1 MKRLLFF
8 IILLS
13 VSLSAQEHV
22 WRYLNPEHS
31 SERQYWG
38 GRLAASDS
46 SCLYFDF
53 ADTDSII
60 SKEIRIGRWTGNQ
73 TIHSRLETLSGT
85 LNVKFKV
92 EIWNGYKWIE
102 PKQDI
107 SWRSFGSDS
116 SGTSTIVGTSIAA
129 ASDSTDL
136 FFTTAELLNDSN
148 WGWAD
153 TIFGIIRITALFT
166 GAQEGYL
173 YQYIYP
179 WKERN

>member
-13 VSLSAQEHV
+13 ISVSAQEHI

-31 SERQYWG
+31 AERQYWG

-60 SKEIRIGRWTGNQ
+60 SKEIRIGSWSGNM
-73 TIHSRLETLSGT
+73 TIHTRIETLSGT
-85 LNVKFKV
+85 LNVKFKI

-102 PKQDI
+102 PKQPI

-116 SGTSTIVGTSIAA
+116 SGTSTIVGTTIGAS
-129 ASDSTDL
+129 SDSTDL
-136 FFTTAELLNDSN
+136 FFTTTELLSN
-148 WGWAD
+148 IGYGWAD
-153 TIFGIIRITALFT
+153 NIYSIIRITAVFT

-179 WKERN
+179 WKERR